1 MKGSATVWVA
11 LLLLAAA
18 STAVSDE
25 DPAPAFRKRPL
36 YVVLPDPSAFTAWNA
51 GMLYGDTPLAIAC
64 PLCGVFTGMLA
75 TGLAHDEGKELYSAH
90 ALKDPALAIG
100 EPLAKAFCPML
111 ACSAV
116 HVVNQPVPRH
126 QNSAGELGDLVPAE
140 AYAMVLRTNN
150 WGFSAVGTQ
159 WNRYRVFYV
168 AQVVIYDMSSGKR
181 LSSSTLAYN
190 EKIEDRNAAPTREEL
205 LADDGALLKEKLKSV
220 ETHAVGELSR
230 SLNDRWVTGS
240 RHMRE
245 FARRYTGAW
254 CGQDP
259 AAVAAFYAENGTLSI
274 NGGEP
279 AAGRP
284 AIEEVARSFMQ
295 AFPDMVVQFDGL
307 GRRRHNYNYHWTL
320 TGTNTG
326 PGGTGA
332 VVRISG
338 QEVWTIDADGRIRA
352 SLGSYDE
359 AEYQRQLR
367 GETPVRN

>member
-1 MKGSATVWVA
+1 MNRSATAWVA
-11 LLLLAAA
+11 LLLAAA
-18 STAVSDE
+18 GTAESDQ
-25 DPAPAFRKRPL
+25 DTAPAFRKRPL
-36 YVVLPDPSAFTAWNA
+36 YVVLPEPSAFSAWSA
-51 GMLYGDTPLAIAC
+51 GKLYGDLPVHIAC
-64 PLCGVFTGMLA
+64 PPCGIVTDFVSA
-75 TGLAHDEGKELYSAH
+75 GLAKKDGRAVSSAH
-90 ALKDPALAIG
+90 ELKDPALAIG

-111 ACSAV
+111 ACREV

-150 WGFSAVGTQ
+150 WGFSALGTK
-159 WNRYRVFYV
+159 WERYRVYYV
-168 AQVVIYDMSSGKR
+168 ASVKIYDMSSGDR
-181 LSSSTLAYN
+181 LSSSTLAYE
-190 EKIEDRNAAPTREEL
+190 EKIEDRNEAPTREEL

-245 FARRYTGAW
+245 FARRYTNAW

-307 GRRRHNYNYHWTL
+307 GRRRHNDIYHWTL